1 VKILVVD
8 DETLARERLLRL
20 LGRLRPG
27 ARCLEAADGEQAL
40 ALVNSENPDLLLL
53 DIRMPGLDGIEVATR
68 LDAMASP
75 PAIIFC
81 TAYDEYALQA
91 LQHQAVAYLLKP
103 VREAELT
110 RALAAAGRVNRL
122 QLASLRE
129 QAPGVGS
136 SGVDTSGVET
146 SGVETSGVETSAAR
160 GRSRVSSQTHRGLET
175 MPVAEIRCFVAEQ
188 KYVTACSP
196 GRELL
201 IPDTLKDL
209 EREFAGRFLRV
220 HRNALVAREHIERLA
235 RDDSGVWHVVLHGIE
250 VRPAVS
256 RRHLAQAK
264 QQLLER

>member
-1 VKILVVD
+1 VKVLVVD
-8 DETLARERLLRL
+8 DEALARERLLRL
-20 LGRLRPG
+20 LGRLRPE
-27 ARCLEAADGEQAL
+27 ARCLQAADGEQAL
-40 ALVNSENPDLLLL
+40 ALVDRENPDLLLL

-75 PAIIFC
+75 PAVIFC

-103 VREAELT
+103 VREADLT
-110 RALAAAGRVNRL
+110 RALVAAGRVNRV

-129 QAPGVGS
+129 QGPAGETPAAP
-136 SGVDTSGVET
+136 
-146 SGVETSGVETSAAR
+146 

-196 GRELL
+196 AGELL

-209 EREFAGRFLRV
+209 EREFGGRFLRV
-220 HRNALVAREHIERLA
+220 HRNALVACEHIERLA
-235 RDDSGVWHVVLHGIE
+235 RDDSGVWHVVLRGVE
-250 VRPAVS
+250 MRPAVS

>member
-1 VKILVVD
+1 MD
-8 DETLARERLLRL
+8 DEALARERLLRL
-20 LGRLRPG
+20 LQRLRPE
-27 ARCLEAADGEQAL
+27 ACCLQAADGEQAL
-40 ALVNSENPDLLLL
+40 ALVHGENPDLLLL

-75 PAIIFC
+75 PAVIFC

-110 RALAAAGRVNRL
+110 RALAAAGRVNRV

-129 QAPGVGS
+129 QPPGAAAPGEA
-136 SGVDTSGVET
+136 TPAT
-146 SGVETSGVETSAAR
+146 Q

-175 MPVAEIRCFVAEQ
+175 MQVAEIRCFVAEQ

-196 GRELL
+196 AGELL
-201 IPDTLKDL
+201 IPDTLKEL

-235 RDDSGVWHVVLHGIE
+235 RDDSGVWHVVLNGVE
-250 VRPAVS
+250 MRPVVS

>member
-1 VKILVVD
+1 MKILVVD

-129 QAPGVGS
+129 QAPGVDS
-136 SGVDTSGVET
+136 SGAGA